1 MRSILAV
8 LTATAALG
16 PPAAAQVQDPR
27 PGAVPPPTLSRTL
40 GPPPPAGW
48 SLTIGAAPVLSPVW
62 QGSRDMA
69 LSLFPD
75 LRLNYRDT
83 IFASIPDG
91 VGWNAVN
98 RNGWKAGP
106 LAKIRFG
113 RDEER
118 GGSPFLLTGGSDALL
133 GLGDVGA
140 AGELGGFV
148 ERRSGAWRARAELRR
163 GFGGHEGLVMDA
175 SLGRQ
180 ARIGRALVTVGP
192 RVTLASR
199 DFIDTYFGI
208 DTGQSQR
215 TGLRTY
221 APSGGLLSFGLGGS
235 AIRPLTRRSAVTLFT
250 GLDQLGG
257 EAGRSPLVRERGRR
271 TQVTLGLGYGYRFN
285 L

>member
-1 MRSILAV
+1 MRSILA
-8 LTATAALG
+8 AAAVASSW
-16 PPAAAQVQDPR
+16 PALAQVQDPR
-27 PGAVPPPTLSRTL
+27 PGAAPPPTLNRTL
-40 GPPPPAGW
+40 APPAPTGW
-48 SLTIGAAPVLSPVW
+48 SLTIGAAPVLCPVW
-62 QGSRDMA
+62 QGSRDVA

-75 LRLNYRDT
+75 LRLHYRDK

-118 GGSPFLLTGGSDALL
+118 GGSPFLLAGGSDALL
-133 GLGDVGA
+133 GMGDVGA

-148 ERRSGAWRARAELRR
+148 ERRSGAWRGRVELRR

-175 SLGRQ
+175 SIGRQ
-180 ARIGRALVTVGP
+180 ARVGRALVTLGP
-192 RVTLASR
+192 RVTLASE

-208 DTGQSQR
+208 DPGQSQR
-215 TGLRTY
+215 TELRTY
-221 APSGGLLSFGLGGS
+221 APSGGLLSFGIGGS
-235 AIRPLTRRSAVTLFT
+235 AIRPLTRRSAITLFT

-271 TQVTLGLGYGYRFN
+271 TQFTLGLGYGYRFN